1 MLLDGGQESG
11 AVAVSDLPRVEVI
24 LRVQQLGGRKWR
36 TGQYPP
42 KPENTTHVSNKRLTV
57 VEHHLIISNGI

>member
-11 AVAVSDLPRVEVI
+11 AVAVSDLPRVEVV
-24 LRVQQLGGRKWR
+24 LGVQQLGGRKRR

-42 KPENTTHVSNKRLTV
+42 KPENTTWVKTL
-57 VEHHLIISNGI
+57 